1 MLITTPLYHSNP
13 LRNAITKAYRMDEAA
28 CIQHLLEHIHFN
40 DAERS
45 HIHTTA
51 SKIVQETREYRKKQS
66 KLDTLLYQYDLS
78 TNEGVA
84 LMCLAEALLR
94 IPDKTTMDKFIS
106 DKISTGNWRDHI
118 SSDNTLFVNAATWSL
133 LLSGK
138 IYAPALNE
146 EKNLWSSLSRVVS
159 KIGTTMIRPIM
170 LKMMQAIGN
179 QFVLGETIESAI
191 ARAKPL
197 EEMGYLF
204 SYDMLGEAARTDA
217 DADHYFAAYEHAIRS
232 IGKVAKQGRLED
244 NPGVSI
250 KLSALHPRYDFAQYE
265 RLLTDIPPKL
275 LALAKLAKQYN
286 IALVVDA
293 EEADRLDIL
302 LDILQTVF
310 AHPELNDWEGLG
322 LAIQAYQK
330 RTFYLIDW
338 LADLAK
344 THKKRLLVR
353 LVKGAYWD
361 AEIKYSQVMG
371 FSNYPVFTRKH
382 GTDVSYLACAKKLL
396 AHPTLFYSQ
405 FGTHNAYSI
414 AAILEMADENSSYE
428 FQCLHGMGRQ
438 LYDQLITA
446 NQHPPVRIYAPVGT
460 HRDLLGYLVRRLLE
474 NGANSSFVNL
484 LADESL
490 PIDKVITDP
499 ITRMQQLT
507 RKSHPRIPLPKDIY
521 GAWENSQG
529 VDLSDAAVLLP
540 LKTRFEK
547 LNEQQES
554 ACSIVNGKHIQNG
567 EGMKVYSPI
576 DKNICLGV
584 VHRTNDETIEEAI
597 RVATAATNHWG
608 NTPVDERAKIIE
620 RAADLLQQNLP
631 ELLVLLCKEGGRC
644 VQDAIGEIR
653 EAIDYCR
660 YYAHRAR
667 VDLQPMTMPGPTG
680 ESNVLSL
687 HPRGVIGCISPWNFP
702 LAIFLGQILASLA
715 AGNTVIA
722 KPAEQTPLIASKAI
736 QILHEAGVPPQ
747 AVQLLIGPGKQVGAR
762 LVSDPRVCGIIFT
775 GSTETARF
783 INQSLSKK
791 EGPIN
796 LFVAETGGQNA
807 MIVDSSALLEQSII
821 DITQSAFNSAGQRCS
836 ALRVLFVQEDI
847 ADKLLTMLH
856 GYMQTMIIGDPR
868 YIATDVGPVIDQE
881 ALDKLQNH
889 YARMQQ
895 EAKLIAEVPM
905 PTGLNSTYF
914 APCAFEIESL
924 SQLKEEIFGPFLHII
939 RYKAQDIENVLKSII
954 ATGYG
959 LTMGI
964 ASRIETV
971 VTQITN
977 RMPVGNMY
985 VNRNMIGAQVGV
997 QPFGGEGLSGTGPKA
1012 GGPHYLPR
1020 LCHER
1025 LVSNNITAV
1034 GGNARLVSLLEED

>member
-1 MLITTPLYHSNP
+1 MLITTPLYNSNP
-13 LRNAITKAYRMDEAA
+13 LRNAITKAYRMDEAT
-28 CIQHLLEHIHFN
+28 CIQHLLEHIHFSE
-40 DAERS
+40 AERT
-45 HIHTTA
+45 HIHATA

-191 ARAKPL
+191 TRAKPL
-197 EEMGYLF
+197 EDMGYLF

-217 DADHYFAAYEHAIRS
+217 DADHYFAAYEHAIMS

-310 AHPELNDWEGLG
+310 AHPELKDWEGLG

-567 EGMKVYSPI
+567 EGTKVYSPI

-597 RVATAATNHWG
+597 RVATAATSHWG
-608 NTPVDERAKIIE
+608 STPVDERAKIIE

-881 ALDKLQNH
+881 ALDKLQSH